1 MKHFYRIPILA
12 AALLIT
18 VASAA
23 LAGQKNSTTPQKT
36 SWFSSAAPT
45 APKFKP
51 ASPARSAR
59 PAESAKSNGQ
69 CTIASCVKLI
79 GVGL

>member
-1 MKHFYRIPILA
+1 MNHRHRVPILA
-12 AALLIT
+12 AALLVT
-18 VASAA
+18 VANAA
-23 LAGQKNSTTPQKT
+23 LAGQENSTTPRKT
-36 SWFSSAAPT
+36 GWFSSPAPT
-45 APKFKP
+45 AAKLKP

-59 PAESAKSNGQ
+59 PAESAKSNDE